1 MIEALVHHHRTIL
14 RTFNRPFKRYFL
26 SKHRLENRFSMIS
39 GQRGVGKTT
48 SMIQYIHAFI
58 DDDILNTTALYV
70 PVDHFLMVG
79 HSLYETAQEFVQYG
93 GQLLC
98 LDEIHKYPGW
108 SGELKSIYDS
118 FPDLKLIVS
127 GSSAL
132 GIHKGSHDLSRR
144 AVTYQMTG
152 LSLREFIALKYQIDI
167 PAIDMAAILENH
179 DRHSLEIT
187 RKLEDQG
194 LKILPVFEQY
204 LRYGYFPYFLEHPE
218 EYTYFLTLEQG
229 LHTTI
234 ENDLPAIHPGL
245 SGAGIQKLKRL
256 LAAIAR
262 SAPFT
267 PDMKRLKQIID
278 IGDER
283 TLKTYLVH
291 LDDGKAI
298 TCLQK
303 ANKSIRGLEKP
314 EKIYLNNP
322 NQAFAICDP
331 QQVNQGTLRELFFI
345 CMVRE
350 NHHITIPPKGD
361 FQVDASLLFEV
372 GGKGKTF
379 KQIKDLP
386 DSYLA
391 VDGIEHGMRARIPLW
406 IFGFLY

>member
-1 MIEALVHHHRTIL
+1 
-14 RTFNRPFKRYFL
+14 
-26 SKHRLENRFSMIS
+26 
-39 GQRGVGKTT
+39 
-48 SMIQYIHAFI
+48 
-58 DDDILNTTALYV
+58 LY
-70 PVDHFLMVG
+70 
-79 HSLYETAQEFVQYG
+79 
-93 GQLLC
+93 
-98 LDEIHKYPGW
+98 
-108 SGELKSIYDS
+108 
-118 FPDLKLIVS
+118 
-127 GSSAL
+127 
-132 GIHKGSHDLSRR
+132 
-144 AVTYQMTG
+144 
-152 LSLREFIALKYQIDI
+152 
-167 PAIDMAAILENH
+167 
-179 DRHSLEIT
+179 
-187 RKLEDQG
+187 
-194 LKILPVFEQY
+194 
-204 LRYGYFPYFLEHPE
+204 
-218 EYTYFLTLEQG
+218 
-229 LHTTI
+229 
-234 ENDLPAIHPGL
+234 PAIHPGL

-267 PDMKRLKQIID
+267 PDMKRLKQVID

-283 TLKTYLVH
+283 TLKTYLIH

-331 QQVNQGTLRELFFI
+331 QQVNQSTLRELFFI

-350 NHHITIPPKGD
+350 NHHIAIPPKGD
-361 FQVDASLLFEV
+361 FQVDGSLIFEV

-379 KQIKDLP
+379 KQIKGLP